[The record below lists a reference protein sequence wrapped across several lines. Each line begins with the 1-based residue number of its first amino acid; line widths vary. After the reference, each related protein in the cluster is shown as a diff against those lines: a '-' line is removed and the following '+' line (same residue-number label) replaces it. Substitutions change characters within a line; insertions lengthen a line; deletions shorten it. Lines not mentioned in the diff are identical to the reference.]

1 MLGWGFGMVKR
12 ELFRV
17 PFPKKRHFHQSL
29 VNKKL
34 STLYKPPCRRGFWV
48 PQMTTL
54 DRLEKTLGRFAI
66 PGLIRYVVA
75 LNALVFILLTL
86 QPDYIQA
93 LQLDPIAFRNGEIW
107 RAVTW
112 IFIPETMSFF
122 WILFYLIFTWW
133 LGDMLEE
140 SWGAFRLNAYYFLGM
155 AFCIVS
161 ALLFGAAGGN
171 FFLNLSLFLAAATLA
186 PNFEILLFM
195 IIPVKMKWVA
205 LFSLIV
211 PAGYLLFGP
220 LDMKMMVVMCLG
232 NYLLFFAPAFLK
244 NRAES
249 VRAGERRKRFEKA
262 LHSEQTIHI
271 CEVCKI
277 TEVSN
282 PDAEFRVSAN
292 GREYCTEHLPSR
304 AKQV

>member
-1 MLGWGFGMVKR
+1 M
-12 ELFRV
+12 
-17 PFPKKRHFHQSL
+17 
-29 VNKKL
+29 
-34 STLYKPPCRRGFWV
+34 TL
-48 PQMTTL
+48 L
-54 DRLEKTLGRFAI
+54 DRLEKILGRYAV

-75 LNALVFILLTL
+75 LNALVFILVTL
-86 QPDYIQA
+86 NPDYVQA
-93 LQLDPIAFRNGEIW
+93 LQLDPSAVRNGEVW
-107 RAVTW
+107 RAFTW

-155 AFCIVS
+155 SLCIAS

-195 IIPVKMKWVA
+195 ILPVKMKWVA
-205 LFSLIV
+205 LFSLLV

-232 NYLLFFAPAFLK
+232 NYLLFFGPSFLR
-244 NRAES
+244 NRAET
-249 VRAGERRKRFEKA
+249 VRTGKRRERFEKA
-262 LHSEQTIHI
+262 LKGEETLHR
-271 CEVCKI
+271 CEFCGI

-282 PDAEFRVSAN
+282 PDAEFRVSAD
-292 GREYCTEHLPSR
+292 GKEYCTKHLASR
-304 AKQV
+304 PAA

>member
-1 MLGWGFGMVKR
+1 MLGLDFGIVKR
-12 ELFRV
+12 LGGNYSESPERRKGIFTGSSR
-17 PFPKKRHFHQSL
+17 
-29 VNKKL
+29 NKKL
-34 STLYKPPCRRGFWV
+34 STLYKPPSRWGFWT
-48 PQMTTL
+48 PHMTIL

-140 SWGAFRLNAYYFLGM
+140 SWGVFRLNAYYFLGM

-244 NRAES
+244 
-249 VRAGERRKRFEKA
+249 
-262 LHSEQTIHI
+262 
-271 CEVCKI
+271 
-277 TEVSN
+277 
-282 PDAEFRVSAN
+282 
-292 GREYCTEHLPSR
+292 SR
-304 AKQV
+304 A

>member
-1 MLGWGFGMVKR
+1 M
-12 ELFRV
+12 
-17 PFPKKRHFHQSL
+17 

-48 PQMTTL
+48 PQMTIL

-232 NYLLFFAPAFLK
+232 NYLLFFGPTFLR
-244 NRAES
+244 NRMDQHQTANR
-249 VRAGERRKRFEKA
+249 RARFQSAKTSEA
-262 LHSEQTIHI
+262 LHR
-271 CEVCKI
+271 CETCGA
-277 TEVSN
+277 TEISH
-282 PDAEFRVSAN
+282 PDAEFRVTAT
-292 GREYCTEHLPSR
+292 GQEFCLDHLPLR
-304 AKQV
+304 KG

>member
-1 MLGWGFGMVKR
+1 
-12 ELFRV
+12 
-17 PFPKKRHFHQSL
+17 
-29 VNKKL
+29 
-34 STLYKPPCRRGFWV
+34 
-48 PQMTTL
+48 MTIL

-93 LQLDPIAFRNGEIW
+93 LQLDPGAFRNGEIW

-140 SWGAFRLNAYYFLGM
+140 SWGVFRLNAYYFLGM

-171 FFLNLSLFLAAATLA
+171 FFLNLSRFLASATLA

-249 VRAGERRKRFEKA
+249 VRNGERRKRFEKA
-262 LHSEQTIHI
+262 LHSEQTIHC
-271 CEVCKI
+271 CEACKI

-282 PDAEFRVSAN
+282 PDAEFRVSAD
-292 GREYCTEHLPSR
+292 GKEYCTEHLPSR
-304 AKQV
+304 AKQA

>member
-1 MLGWGFGMVKR
+1 
-12 ELFRV
+12 
-17 PFPKKRHFHQSL
+17 
-29 VNKKL
+29 
-34 STLYKPPCRRGFWV
+34 
-48 PQMTTL
+48 MTFL
-54 DRLEKTLGRFAI
+54 DLLEKKLGRFAL

-75 LNALVFILLTL
+75 LNALVFILVTL
-86 QPDYIQA
+86 NPDYVRA
-93 LQLDPIAFRNGEIW
+93 LELDPTAMRSGEIW
-107 RAVTW
+107 RAITW
-112 IFIPETMSFF
+112 IFVPETMSFF

-140 SWGAFRLNAYYFLGM
+140 SWGAFRLNAYYLLGM
-155 AFCIVS
+155 FLCIAS

-195 IIPVKMKWVA
+195 ILPVKMKWVA
-205 LFSLIV
+205 LFSLLV

-232 NYLLFFAPAFLK
+232 NYLLFFAPLFFR

-249 VRAGERRKRFEKA
+249 LRNGERRSRFEKA
-262 LHSEQTIHI
+262 LNSDQTIHC

-277 TEVSN
+277 TEVTH
-282 PDAEFRVSAN
+282 PDAEFRVSAD
-292 GREYCTEHLPSR
+292 GREYCLEHLPSR
-304 AKQV
+304 SRAG

>member
-1 MLGWGFGMVKR
+1 
-12 ELFRV
+12 
-17 PFPKKRHFHQSL
+17 
-29 VNKKL
+29 
-34 STLYKPPCRRGFWV
+34 
-48 PQMTTL
+48 MTFL
-54 DRLEKTLGRFAI
+54 DRMEKMLGRFAV

-75 LNALVFILLTL
+75 LNALVFILVTL
-86 QPDYIQA
+86 DPNYIQV
-93 LQLDPIAFRNGEIW
+93 LELDPTAVRNGEVW
-107 RAVTW
+107 RAFTW

-155 AFCIVS
+155 ALCIAS
-161 ALLFGAAGGN
+161 ALIFGAAGGN

-195 IIPVKMKWVA
+195 ILPVKMKWVA

-232 NYLLFFAPAFLK
+232 NYLAFFAPAFFR
-244 NRAES
+244 NRAELQKT
-249 VRAGERRKRFEKA
+249 GERRKRFEKA
-262 LHSEQTIHI
+262 WDGEQTVHC

-277 TEVSN
+277 TEISH
-282 PDAEFRVSAN
+282 PDAEFRVSAD
-292 GREYCTEHLPSR
+292 GHEYCSDHLPSR
-304 AKQV
+304 TSRE

>member
-1 MLGWGFGMVKR
+1 M
-12 ELFRV
+12 
-17 PFPKKRHFHQSL
+17 

-48 PQMTTL
+48 PQMTIL

-107 RAVTW
+107 RAITW

-244 NRAES
+244 NRSES
-249 VRAGERRKRFEKA
+249 VRTGERRKRFEKA
-262 LHSEQTIHI
+262 LHSEQTIHC

-282 PDAEFRVSAN
+282 PDAEFRVSAD

-304 AKQV
+304 TKQV

>member
-1 MLGWGFGMVKR
+1 
-12 ELFRV
+12 
-17 PFPKKRHFHQSL
+17 
-29 VNKKL
+29 
-34 STLYKPPCRRGFWV
+34 
-48 PQMTTL
+48 MTIL

-93 LQLDPIAFRNGEIW
+93 LQLDPIAFKNGEIW

-140 SWGAFRLNAYYFLGM
+140 SWGAFRLNAYYFIGM
-155 AFCIVS
+155 AFCIIS

-186 PNFEILLFM
+186 PNFEIMLFM

-249 VRAGERRKRFEKA
+249 VRTGERRKRFEKA

-282 PDAEFRVSAN
+282 PDAEFRVSAD
-292 GREYCTEHLPSR
+292 GKEYCTEHLPSR
-304 AKQV
+304 TKQV

>member
-34 STLYKPPCRRGFWV
+34 STLYKPPCGRGFWV
-48 PQMTTL
+48 PQMTIL

-282 PDAEFRVSAN
+282 PDAEFRVSAD